1 MATKVFEIEI
11 SEQLS
16 RVEKIEAETLGDA
29 IDKAMELYYGQKVI
43 LDAMEFLMSELHKEW
58 DRTGATKA
66 SVLISLEEVEEVNKT
81 LVATIMKRQEQAD
94 KAIDFKECVRLS
106 KENYILLRL
115 ARKIKKEEDQTNK
128 LALGLE
134 FEVALDK
141 EELKLFKGIFKSK
154 VQ

>member
-1 MATKVFEIEI
+1 MKKTN
-11 SEQLS
+11 S
-16 RVEKIEAETLGDA
+16 
-29 IDKAMELYYGQKVI
+29 IDKT
-43 LDAMEFLMSELHKEW
+43 MEFLMSELHKDW

-115 ARKIKKEEDQTNK
+115 ARKIKKEEDRTNK

-134 FEVALDK
+134 FEVVLDK